1 MPLDI
6 THLNP
11 EQQNAVTHGTGSL
24 LLVAGAGTGKTTVI
38 THRIAHLIDQNLA
51 KSNEILALTFTEKA
65 AAEMEERID
74 RLLPYGYLDLWV
86 STFHSFADRLLKT
99 HALDIGISNEYKLLT
114 QTDAWLLVRKNLD
127 KFDLDYY
134 RPLGNPTKF
143 IHALL
148 KHFSRC
154 KDEAISPAEYLEHA
168 ERLSLD
174 NDIPLGGNETDR
186 ATEVKRITEIANAYH
201 VYNQLLLDNNALDF
215 GDLLVYALKLL
226 KERPLILKTY
236 QDKFK
241 YVLVDE
247 FQDTNW
253 AQYELIKLVAGKR
266 ANITVV
272 GDDDQSIYK
281 FRGASVSNILQFEKE
296 YPNAKKIFLTTNYR
310 SHQNLL
316 DASYEFIQLNN
327 PNRLE
332 YQLQKT
338 RGDTAVRLTKKL
350 TAFRPGKGIIEYHN
364 AATLEDEA
372 RFVANRIRALSE
384 EQNGAA
390 IWNDF
395 AILVRANSQANPFM
409 NALERGGIPY
419 QFLASSGLYR
429 QKMILNICAYLRL
442 LDNYHEN
449 TATFRVLNMELWTL
463 PADDI
468 VKITHHARKKSWSVY
483 ETMKHAA
490 VIGMRPESQKILN
503 RIIGLCEQH
512 SQLAKTKPVSAVT
525 LQFLQDSGL
534 LQNLVRQ
541 ENAGDNRA
549 LKEVHLLKLFFEK
562 MRDFENRTTE
572 QTAKHF
578 IEELDYMLD
587 SGDNGALPVDAAD
600 GPESVKILT
609 VHNAKGLEFRYV
621 FVVSLI
627 DLKFPSTDRPDPI
640 QIPDALIKEML
651 PQGDVHLEEERR
663 LFYVALT
670 RARDCLFLTSAK
682 DYGGTRNRKPSRFLV
697 ELRIAPKE
705 EKTKAM
711 AISLIT
717 DSTPDEMPAA
727 KKTPTNLSHLIPKMF
742 SFTQFKAFETCPR
755 QYKFAHILRI
765 PLAGKPSFSFGK
777 TMHSTMQKFYERM
790 MDINNWKQTDLFDA
804 PAEHKV
810 NFEDNGNIR
819 VPPLE
824 DMLKLYEESWIDEWY
839 DSKKQK
845 QEYYENGI
853 RILKEFYAQHNG
865 KWKIPQFLELGFT
878 IKIDDNSLR
887 GAIDRVDKTADGGI
901 EIIDYKTGS
910 PKEEEKMNAE
920 DKEQLLLYQIAAEE
934 TLGVKPKLLSFYY
947 LENNSSVSFLG
958 NTEEIGKLKNKI
970 TNTIEKIRAS
980 NFPAKPSP
988 HTCKYC
994 DFKNICD
1001 FAAL

>member
-1 MPLDI
+1 MPLNI
-6 THLNP
+6 SHLNT
-11 EQQNAVTHGTGSL
+11 EQQNAVTHGAGPL
-24 LLVAGAGTGKTTVI
+24 LLVAGAGTGKTAVI
-38 THRIAHLIDQNLA
+38 THRIAHLIDQGSA

-74 RLLPYGYLDLWV
+74 RLLPYGYIDLWV

-114 QTDAWLLVRKNLD
+114 QTDAWLLVRKNLE

-154 KDEAISPAEYLEHA
+154 KDEAISPAEYLKHA
-168 ERLSLD
+168 ERLQLD
-174 NDIPLGGNETDR
+174 TDLPLDENVADHT
-186 ATEVKRITEIANAYH
+186 TEIKRIAEIANAYH

-215 GDLLVYALKLL
+215 GDLLVYTLKLL

-253 AQYELIKLVAGKR
+253 AQYELIKLVAGKP

-296 YPNAKKIFLTTNYR
+296 YPSAQKIFLTTNYR
-310 SHQNLL
+310 SYQNLL
-316 DASYEFIQLNN
+316 DSSYAFIQLNN

-338 RGDTAVRLTKKL
+338 DGDSALTKKL
-350 TAFRPGKGIIEYHN
+350 TADRKGTGAIEYHG
-364 AATLEDEA
+364 AQTLEAET
-372 RFVANRIRALSE
+372 RFVAERIRALYE
-384 EQNGAA
+384 EQKGACA
-390 IWNDF
+390 WNDF
-395 AILVRANSQANPFM
+395 AILVRANNQADPFM
-409 NALERGGIPY
+409 NALERRGIPY

-429 QKMILNICAYLRL
+429 QRLILNICAYLRL

-449 TATFRVLNMELWTL
+449 TATFRVLNMELWNL
-463 PADDI
+463 PPEDV
-468 VKITHHARKKSWSVY
+468 VKITHQARKKSWSLY
-483 ETMKHAA
+483 EVMKHAA
-490 VIGMRPESQKILN
+490 SIGVLQESQIIIN
-503 RIIGLCEQH
+503 RILGLVERH
-512 SQLAKTKPVSAVT
+512 SQMAKDKPVSVVA

-534 LQNLVRQ
+534 LQDLVRK
-541 ENAGDNRA
+541 EGRGDAYA
-549 LKEVHLLKLFFEK
+549 LKEVRLLKLFFEEI
-562 MRDFENRTTE
+562 RDFENRTTE
-572 QTAKHF
+572 QTVKHF
-578 IEELDYMLD
+578 MEELDFILD
-587 SGDNGALPVDAAD
+587 SGDSGALPVDTTD

-640 QIPDALIKEML
+640 QIPDALIREML
-651 PQGDVHLEEERR
+651 PEGDVHLEEERR

-670 RARDCLFLTSAK
+670 RARDGIYLTSAK
-682 DYGGTRNRKPSRFLV
+682 DYGGARSRKPSRFLI
-697 ELRIAPKE
+697 EMKLTTKE
-705 EKTKAM
+705 GSAGETAKTALESPTEATSQK
-711 AISLIT
+711 
-717 DSTPDEMPAA
+717 EMH
-727 KKTPTNLSHLIPKMF
+727 NDLSHLIPKMF
-742 SFTQFKAFETCPR
+742 SFTQLKAFETCPL

-790 MDINNWKQTDLFDA
+790 IELNNWKQTDLFAARESDA
-804 PAEHKV
+804 SVQAVEIK
-810 NFEDNGNIR
+810 

-824 DMLKLYEESWIDEWY
+824 EMLKFYEESWIDKWY
-839 DSKKQK
+839 SNKKQK
-845 QEYYENGI
+845 QEYREKGI
-853 RILKEFYAQHNG
+853 KIIKEFYTKHEG
-865 KWKIPQFLELGFT
+865 SWRIPQFLELGFT
-878 IKIDDNSLR
+878 LKVEGNPLR
-887 GAIDRVDKTADGGI
+887 GAIDRVDQTPDGSV
-901 EIIDYKTGS
+901 EIIDYKTGT
-910 PKEEEKMNAE
+910 PKEETKLAAE
-920 DKEQLLLYQIAAEE
+920 DKEQLILYQIAATES
-934 TLGVKPKLLSFYY
+934 LNLKPRLLSFYY
-947 LENNSSVSFLG
+947 LENNSTISFLG
-958 NTEEIGKLKNKI
+958 SEEEINKLKDKI
-970 TNTIEKIRAS
+970 TRIIEQIKAS

-988 HTCKYC
+988 HTCKFC